1 MIPGQNRFFS
11 LLSSQE
17 SPFAYLLG
25 SFALLGNVPMT
36 IRRFRNEKGATLAD
50 RAFWI

>member
-11 LLSSQE
+11 LLSNQE